1 MDKKVSTTSTKTEI
15 LNAYTELLDKM
26 NESKQDNPKTE
37 QEKKIKESTVASAS
51 ALSDEKIIGQ
61 ISSLKLA
68 VNSSLDKIEDDLAGE
83 YQKLVKIKE
92 AISIEEQR
100 LNDYYQIN
108 AGADSLA
115 VILAAQKEKKAEFE
129 NEMATQRSTFE
140 EEMKI
145 NKVKWEKEGK
155 EAEEKRKE
163 LEDSIKKQR
172 VREEEEYLYNLQL
185 TRKKDK
191 DQYEQKKASLEKDLA
206 EKQDLFENEIK
217 SREQAVMMTEN
228 ELKELRTKVEKF
240 PAELELAVQ
249 AALKETNARL
259 DRDYKFEKQLSTK
272 EHESEI
278 KLKSQQLE
286 SLQLRIKDLEV
297 QLKQAQAK
305 VESSELNTKEIT
317 LKAIESSGQI
327 KFVEKTRDEIKDSA
341 K

>member
-15 LNAYTELLDKM
+15 LNAYTELLEKV

-37 QEKKIKESTVASAS
+37 QEKKVRESTVALAS

-61 ISSLKLA
+61 ISTLKLT

-83 YQKLVKIKE
+83 YQKLVKIKD
-92 AISIEEQR
+92 AIAIEEQR
-100 LNDYYQIN
+100 LSDYYQIN

-115 VILAAQKEKKAEFE
+115 VILAIQKEKKAEFE
-129 NEMATQRSTFE
+129 NEISTRRREFE
-140 EEMKI
+140 EEI
-145 NKVKWEKEGK
+145 RIVRLKWEKEGK
-155 EAEEKRKE
+155 EVEEKRKE

-172 VREEEEYLYNLQL
+172 VREEEEYQYNLQL

-191 DQYEQKKASLEKDLA
+191 DLYEQKKVSLEKDLT
-206 EKQDLFENEIK
+206 EKRELFENEIK

-228 ELKELRTKVEKF
+228 ELKDVRARVERF
-240 PAELELAVQ
+240 PAELEQAIQ
-249 AALKETNARL
+249 AAVKENNTRL
-259 DRDYKFEKQLSTK
+259 DRDYKFEKQLSAK

-278 KLKSQQLE
+278 KLKGQQLE
-286 SLQLRIKDLEV
+286 SLQLRIKDLEA

-305 VESSELNTKEIT
+305 VENSELNTKEIT

-327 KFVEKTRDEIKDSA
+327 KFIEKNREEIK
-341 K
+341 